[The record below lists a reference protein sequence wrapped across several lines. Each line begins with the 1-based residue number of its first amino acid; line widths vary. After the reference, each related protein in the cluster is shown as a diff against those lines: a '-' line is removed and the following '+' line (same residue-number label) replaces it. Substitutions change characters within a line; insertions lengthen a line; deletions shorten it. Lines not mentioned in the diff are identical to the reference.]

1 MIRLYETTYFMKLII
16 YLVFLILFLITVCS
30 GQTRLHGIPT
40 NVYNYTPQADT
51 YIEFIV
57 GDDTVRTITLHPTGD
72 DTLRARITFERVH
85 AANVPEPTITII
97 DDVQFTYTPGVGAV
111 NLFNASGWTRMSAC
125 SWCSSFHNTTVSYT
139 KVVNAKAEY
148 TFTGNK
154 LEIWMERSSN
164 KGKANIKIYDIVA
177 TQNIVDEEID
187 LYFNTSA
194 NNSQVVKTATFPQK
208 QYKVTITALGTRNAA
223 SSDTNIQPDYIKIY
237 SQP

>member
-1 MIRLYETTYFMKLII
+1 MKLII
-16 YLVFLILFLITVCS
+16 HLLLTLMLLNS
-30 GQTRLHGIPT
+30 AAQAQTRLQGVPS
-40 NVYNYTPQADT
+40 NVYNYTPQADS

-72 DTLRARITFERVH
+72 DTLKARITFERVH
-85 AANVPEPTITII
+85 APVTPTVTIV
-97 DDVQFTYTPGVGAV
+97 DDAQFTYTPTPGALNV
-111 NLFNASGWTRMSAC
+111 YTSTSWTRMSAC
-125 SWCSSFHNTTVSYT
+125 AWCSPFYNTTVSYT

-164 KGKANIKIYDIVA
+164 KGKAGIKIYDIA
-177 TQNIVDEEID
+177 AAQNIVDEEID

-194 NNSQVVKTATFPQK
+194 NNSQIVKTATFPQK

-223 SSDTNIQPDYIKIY
+223 STDTNIQPDYIKIY

>member
-16 YLVFLILFLITVCS
+16 YLVFLILFLITVCN
-30 GQTRLHGIPT
+30 GQTRLHGVPS

-57 GDDTVRTITLHPTGD
+57 GDDTVRTITLHPAGD

-85 AANVPEPTITII
+85 APVVPTVTIV
-97 DDVQFTYTPGVGAV
+97 DDAQFSYTPTPGALNV
-111 NLFNASGWTRMSAC
+111 YTSNSWTRMSAC
-125 SWCSSFHNTTVSYT
+125 AWCSPFYNTTVSYT

-164 KGKANIKIYDIVA
+164 KGKAGIKIYDIA
-177 TQNIVDEEID
+177 AAQNIVDEEID

-194 NNSQVVKTATFPQK
+194 NNSQIVKTATFPQK

-223 SSDTNIQPDYIKIY
+223 STDTNIQPDYIKIY